1 MDGIEEI
8 VKKYN
13 GEHWEAILDLSN
25 KVNDKIVQMQNTIDV
40 LKAENIELMAKA
52 LRLETKTTQLET
64 KTLELETSTK
74 ELNTSTTDKLIDLG

>member
-1 MDGIEEI
+1 MEGIEEI

-25 KVNDKIVQMQNTIDV
+25 KVNDKIVQMQNTIDE
-40 LKAENIELMAKA
+40 LIAENVEIKTKA
-52 LRLETKTTQLET
+52 LQLET
-64 KTLELETSTK
+64 KTNKLETLTK

>member
-40 LKAENIELMAKA
+40 LKAENVEIKIKA
-52 LRLETKTTQLET
+52 LQLET
-64 KTLELETSTK
+64 KTNELEIKTLELDTSTK

>member
-8 VKKYN
+8 VKLYN

-25 KVNDKIVQMQNTIDV
+25 KVENQITQMQNIIDG
-40 LKAENIELMAKA
+40 LIAENVEIKAKA
-52 LRLETKTTQLET
+52 LQLETKTNELKI